1 MTLLDYLK
9 NQLVF
14 LLINLILYMLIVILM
29 IIVRV
34 SPIIILL
41 LGGIWFIPVLSLML
55 IEYLKHRRY
64 FNELEQTLQDLD
76 QKYLIAD
83 VIEEPDF
90 IEGQVYHDLL
100 HEITK
105 AMHERVNYYRDL
117 ETEYREYIETWVHE
131 VKTPIASAKLLLE
144 NNHSEVSRKLEFE
157 VNKVEAFIDQVLYY
171 ARSQEVSK
179 DYAINEFLLKEVV
192 LQSIRENSRYFIYRK
207 VAIELEEIEGTV
219 FSDRKWVAF
228 ILNQILTN
236 AIKYS
241 KQDGGRVWIKSIL
254 NQQNIILIIQDN
266 GVGINE
272 KDVVRVFEKG
282 FTGENGR
289 IFGKSTGMG
298 LYLCQKLCQ
307 KLGMAI
313 ELESKPQVGTTVR
326 LIFPRTQWNIFE
338 G

>member
-272 KDVVRVFEKG
+272 KDVGRVFEKG

-307 KLGMAI
+307 KLGMGI
-313 ELESKPQVGTTVR
+313 ELESKPQVGTTVK

>member
-313 ELESKPQVGTTVR
+313 ELESKPQVGTTVK

-338 G
+338 E

>member
-29 IIVRV
+29 IIVRG

-131 VKTPIASAKLLLE
+131 IKTPIASAKLLLE

-272 KDVVRVFEKG
+272 KDIVRVFEKG

-313 ELESKPQVGTTVR
+313 ELESKPQVGTTVK

-338 G
+338 E